1 MGATG
6 GVNSCSGTLGCGKL
20 ACHNATIISREQTS
34 GGEGGG
40 GGGGGDC
47 SDEEKLEH
55 IPCAL
60 LV

>member
-40 GGGGGDC
+40 VVGVA
-47 SDEEKLEH
+47 
-55 IPCAL
+55 IAL
-60 LV
+60 TKKN